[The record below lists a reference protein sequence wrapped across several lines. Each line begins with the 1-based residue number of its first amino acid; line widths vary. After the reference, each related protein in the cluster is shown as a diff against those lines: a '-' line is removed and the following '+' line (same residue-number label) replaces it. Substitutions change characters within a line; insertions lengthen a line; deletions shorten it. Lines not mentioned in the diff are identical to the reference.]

1 MRHPDKQ
8 RFINAARHIEQSE
21 IPLFEMEADAAIVNR
36 MLGTDFPLSTRS
48 YDLPV
53 SDLVEW
59 NRLMGNDMVYL
70 SHIWRVGRREQTD
83 DEGRIHYVDGM
94 IKSPADLDK
103 LWLPDLDEK
112 RARLEEVLGAVEGTG
127 MGLVVGEQD
136 IYAIEQR
143 WGAGLCLHGNID
155 IDGVLMSGSPEDV
168 RRDVEEHIGRLG
180 QGGGY
185 IVASS
190 HDLHHMLPVENIY
203 AMRDAAHN
211 TRFPVEQPAAGC
223 EEHSS
228 TS

>member
-83 DEGRIHYVDGM
+83 ESSAPSRSKARCGSWHLPQFSAVRMSCGSTWLIAWPSVM
-94 IKSPADLDK
+94 WQVVQTATRSPPSICA
-103 LWLPDLDEK
+103 
-112 RARLEEVLGAVEGTG
+112 
-127 MGLVVGEQD
+127 
-136 IYAIEQR
+136 AIT
-143 WGAGLCLHGNID
+143 LCL
-155 IDGVLMSGSPEDV
+155 
-168 RRDVEEHIGRLG
+168 
-180 QGGGY
+180 
-185 IVASS
+185 
-190 HDLHHMLPVENIY
+190 
-203 AMRDAAHN
+203 
-211 TRFPVEQPAAGC
+211 
-223 EEHSS
+223 
-228 TS
+228 